1 MAYNRYFEDEEME
14 NLDPNNIKR
23 VLAYLKPYKYKVAF
37 SLFLMAMA
45 AFADLLGPYL
55 TKVAIDNYITA
66 GDFRGLTMISLLFMG
81 LLAVNGF
88 AVRFRVLIMSKV
100 GHKVVR
106 NIRQDLF
113 QHIQKLSFSYFDSI
127 PAGKIIVR
135 VMNNVNSLQNLLENG
150 LINIITDTFRFL
162 AILVIMLNLDLRL
175 TLISITVMPLLI
187 FIIFLLKK
195 KIRVGWRRV
204 QKKRSNMN
212 AYIHESLT
220 GMQITQ
226 AFVREEKNSN
236 IFKDLQD
243 DYVSNWM
250 KTVMMSHGI
259 FPVVLLINTTSVIIM
274 YLVGIRDLNAGLVTI
289 GTLIALLQYIWRLW
303 QPIINISNFYN
314 QVLVANSAAER
325 IFDVLDTEPEI
336 VDLSGAEEMPEIEG
350 KVEFKDVSFSYEED
364 GETVLKDMN
373 FEVQPGE
380 TIAFVGATGAGK
392 STIINLMTRFYDIDQ
407 GSILIDDIDIQGVKV
422 ASLRKQIGVMM
433 QDTFIFSGSIA
444 DNIRYGNLEATRE
457 DIEEAARMVYADG
470 FIREMENGYDTE
482 VNERGSRLS
491 VGQRQLI
498 SFARTILSDPKILI
512 LDEATSSID
521 TQTEILIQKATQ
533 AVLKGRTSFVIAHRL
548 STIRNADRIMVLED
562 GEIIETGSHEELMA
576 RKGHYHDL
584 YMAQYNRVI

>member
-1 MAYNRYFEDEEME
+1 MAYNRYFEDEKME

-66 GDFRGLTMISLLFMG
+66 GDYRGLTLISLLFMG
-81 LLAVNGF
+81 LLAVNGL

-243 DYVSNWM
+243 DYVNNWM

-325 IFDVLDTEPEI
+325 IFDVLDTEPDI
-336 VDLSGAEEMPEIEG
+336 VDLPEAEEMPEIDG
-350 KVEFKDVSFSYEED
+350 KVEFEDVSFSYEED
-364 GETVLKDMN
+364 GEIILKDMN

-392 STIINLMTRFYDIDQ
+392 STIINLMTRFYDIDR

-444 DNIRYGNLEATRE
+444 DNIRYGNLEASRE
-457 DIEEAARMVYADG
+457 DIEAAAEMVYAAG

-548 STIRNADRIMVLED
+548 STIRNADRIMVLEA

-576 RKGHYHDL
+576 KNGHYHDL

>member
-1 MAYNRYFEDEEME
+1 M
-14 NLDPNNIKR
+14 PI
-23 VLAYLKPYKYKVAF
+23 
-37 SLFLMAMA
+37 
-45 AFADLLGPYL
+45 
-55 TKVAIDNYITA
+55 
-66 GDFRGLTMISLLFMG
+66 
-81 LLAVNGF
+81 
-88 AVRFRVLIMSKV
+88 LI
-100 GHKVVR
+100 
-106 NIRQDLF
+106 F
-113 QHIQKLSFSYFDSI
+113 
-127 PAGKIIVR
+127 
-135 VMNNVNSLQNLLENG
+135 
-150 LINIITDTFRFL
+150 
-162 AILVIMLNLDLRL
+162 
-175 TLISITVMPLLI
+175 LI
-187 FIIFLLKK
+187 FILKK
-195 KIRVGWRRV
+195 KIRIGWRRV

-226 AFVREEKNSN
+226 AFVREEKNSG
-236 IFKDLQD
+236 IFKKLQD

-259 FPVVLLINTTSVIIM
+259 FPIVLLVNTTSVIIM

-325 IFDVLDTEPEI
+325 IFDVLDTEPDI
-336 VDLSGAEEMPEIEG
+336 LDQPDAEEMPEIEG
-350 KVEFKDVSFSYEED
+350 KVEFNNVTFSYEED
-364 GETVLKDMN
+364 GEIILKDMN

-407 GSILIDDIDIQGVKV
+407 GSILIDDLDIQQVKV

-444 DNIRYGNLEATRE
+444 DNIRYGNLDASRE
-457 DIEEAARMVYADG
+457 DIEKAAEMVYADQ

-548 STIRNADRIMVLED
+548 STIRNADRIMVLEN
-562 GEIIETGSHEELMA
+562 GEIVEAGSHEQLIA
-576 RKGHYHDL
+576 KQGHYHDL

>member
-23 VLAYLKPYKYKVAF
+23 VLSYLKPYKYKVAL
-37 SLFLMAMA
+37 SLLLMAMA

-55 TKVAIDNYITA
+55 TKVAIDNYIAA
-66 GDFRGLTMISLLFMG
+66 GDYRGLTMISLLFIS
-81 LLAVNGF
+81 LLAVNGL

-162 AILVIMLNLDLRL
+162 AILVIMLSLDLRL
-175 TLISITVMPLLI
+175 TLISITVMPILIFLI
-187 FIIFLLKK
+187 FILKK
-195 KIRVGWRRV
+195 KIRIGWRRV

-226 AFVREEKNSN
+226 AFVREEKNSG

-259 FPVVLLINTTSVIIM
+259 FPIVLLVNTTSVIIM

-289 GTLIALLQYIWRLW
+289 GTLVALLQYIWRLW

-325 IFDVLDTEPEI
+325 IFDVLDTEPDI
-336 VDLSGAEEMPEIEG
+336 VDQPDAKEMPEIKG
-350 KVEFKDVSFSYEED
+350 KVEFKDVTFSYQKDSEII
-364 GETVLKDMN
+364 LKDMN
-373 FEVQPGE
+373 FEVEPGE

-392 STIINLMTRFYDIDQ
+392 STIINLMTRFYEIDQ
-407 GSILIDDIDIQGVKV
+407 GSILIDDLDIQGVKV

-444 DNIRYGNLEATRE
+444 DNIRYGNLDASRK
-457 DIEEAARMVYADG
+457 DIEKAAEMVYADQ
-470 FIREMENGYDTE
+470 FISEMENGYDTE

-533 AVLKGRTSFVIAHRL
+533 AVLAGRTSFVIAHRL

-576 RKGHYHDL
+576 EQGHYHDL

>member
-23 VLAYLKPYKYKVAF
+23 ILTYLKPYKYKVAV
-37 SLFLMAMA
+37 SLLLMATA

-55 TKVAIDNYITA
+55 TKVAIDSYITV
-66 GDFRGLTMISLLFMG
+66 GDYQGLTMISLLYLA
-81 LLAVNGF
+81 LLALNGL
-88 AVRFRVLIMSKV
+88 AVRYRVLIMSKV
-100 GHKVVR
+100 GHQVVR
-106 NIRQDLF
+106 NIRQHLF
-113 QHIQKLSFSYFDSI
+113 QHIQRLSFSYFDSI

-150 LINIITDTFRFL
+150 LINIITDVFRFL
-162 AILVIMLNLDLRL
+162 AILIIMLNLDLRL
-175 TLISITVMPLLI
+175 TLISITVMPVLI
-187 FIIFLLKK
+187 IIIFLLKK
-195 KIRVGWRRV
+195 KIRIGWRTV

-226 AFVREEKNSN
+226 AFVREKKNSG
-236 IFKDLQD
+236 IFNDLQT
-243 DYVSNWM
+243 DYLKNWM

-259 FPVVLLINTTSVIIM
+259 FPIVLLINTTSVILM
-274 YLVGIRDLNAGLVTI
+274 YLFGINYLNQNLVTI

-303 QPIINISNFYN
+303 QPIIDISNFYN

-325 IFDVLDTEPEI
+325 IFDVLDTEPDITDLPGAVTMPPIQGEI
-336 VDLSGAEEMPEIEG
+336 KFEAVN
-350 KVEFKDVSFSYEED
+350 FSYQPE
-364 GETVLKDMN
+364 GELILKDMN
-373 FEVQPGE
+373 FVVKPGE

-407 GSILIDDIDIQGVKV
+407 GKILIDGHDIQQVKIE
-422 ASLRKQIGVMM
+422 SLRKQIGVMM
-433 QDTFIFSGSIA
+433 QDTFIFSGTIA
-444 DNIRYGNLEATRE
+444 DNIRYGNLEAERS
-457 DIEEAARMVYADG
+457 DIEKAASMVYADS
-470 FIREMENGYDTE
+470 FIREMEAGYDTE

-491 VGQRQLI
+491 VGQRQLL

-521 TQTEILIQKATQ
+521 TQTEILVQKATQ

-548 STIRNADRIMVLED
+548 STIRNADRIMVLEA
-562 GEIIETGSHEELMA
+562 GEIIENGTHAELMA
-576 RKGHYHDL
+576 QQGHYYDL

>member
-23 VLAYLKPYKYKVAF
+23 VLSYLKPYKYKVAF

-66 GDFRGLTMISLLFMG
+66 GDYSGLTMISLVYLG

-175 TLISITVMPLLI
+175 TLISITVMPVLI
-187 FIIFLLKK
+187 FLIFLLKK
-195 KIRVGWRRV
+195 KIRIGWRRV

-226 AFVREEKNSN
+226 AFVREDKNSN

-259 FPVVLLINTTSVIIM
+259 FPIVLLINTISVIIM

-289 GTLIALLQYIWRLW
+289 GTLVALLQYIWRLW

-325 IFDVLDTEPEI
+325 IFDVLDTEPDI
-336 VDLSGAEEMPEIEG
+336 V
-350 KVEFKDVSFSYEED
+350 
-364 GETVLKDMN
+364 
-373 FEVQPGE
+373 
-380 TIAFVGATGAGK
+380 
-392 STIINLMTRFYDIDQ
+392 
-407 GSILIDDIDIQGVKV
+407 
-422 ASLRKQIGVMM
+422 
-433 QDTFIFSGSIA
+433 
-444 DNIRYGNLEATRE
+444 
-457 DIEEAARMVYADG
+457 
-470 FIREMENGYDTE
+470 
-482 VNERGSRLS
+482 
-491 VGQRQLI
+491 
-498 SFARTILSDPKILI
+498 
-512 LDEATSSID
+512 
-521 TQTEILIQKATQ
+521 
-533 AVLKGRTSFVIAHRL
+533 
-548 STIRNADRIMVLED
+548 
-562 GEIIETGSHEELMA
+562 
-576 RKGHYHDL
+576 
-584 YMAQYNRVI
+584 

>member
-457 DIEEAARMVYADG
+457 DIEEAAKMVYADG

>member
-14 NLDPNNIKR
+14 NLNPNNIKR
-23 VLAYLKPYKYKVAF
+23 VLSYLKPYKYRVAL
-37 SLFLMAMA
+37 SLFLMAAA

-66 GDFRGLTMISLLFMG
+66 GDYRGLTLISILFMS
-81 LLAVNGF
+81 LLAVNGL

-100 GHKVVR
+100 GHQVVR

-175 TLISITVMPLLI
+175 TLISITVLPILI
-187 FIIFLLKK
+187 FIIFILKK

-226 AFVREEKNSN
+226 AFVREEKNSS

-243 DYVSNWM
+243 DYVSSWM

-314 QVLVANSAAER
+314 QILVANSAAER
-325 IFDVLDTEPEI
+325 IFDVLDTEPDI
-336 VDLSGAEEMPEIEG
+336 VDQPEAEEMPEIKG
-350 KVEFKDVSFSYEED
+350 KVEFKNVSFSYEKD
-364 GETVLKDMN
+364 GEIILKDMN

-392 STIINLMTRFYDIDQ
+392 STIINLMTRFYEIDQ
-407 GSILIDDIDIQGVKV
+407 GRILIDELDIQEVKV

-444 DNIRYGNLEATRE
+444 DNIRYGNLDASRE
-457 DIEEAARMVYADG
+457 DIKKAAEMVYADT
-470 FIREMENGYDTE
+470 FISEMENGYQTE

-491 VGQRQLI
+491 VGQRQLL

-548 STIRNADRIMVLED
+548 STIRSADRIMVLED

-576 RKGHYHDL
+576 EKGHYHDL

>member
-226 AFVREEKNSN
+226 AFVREDKNSN

-314 QVLVANSAAER
+314 QILVANSAAER
-325 IFDVLDTEPEI
+325 IFDVLDTDPEI
-336 VDLSGAEEMPEIEG
+336 VDLPGAEKMPEIDG
-350 KVEFKDVSFSYEED
+350 KVEFNNVSFSYEED

-457 DIEEAARMVYADG
+457 DIEEAAKMVYADG

>member
-23 VLAYLKPYKYKVAF
+23 ILTYLKPYKYKVAV
-37 SLFLMAMA
+37 SLLLMATA

-55 TKVAIDNYITA
+55 TKIAIDSYITV
-66 GDFRGLTMISLLFMG
+66 GDYQGLTMISLLYLA
-81 LLAVNGF
+81 LLALNGL
-88 AVRFRVLIMSKV
+88 AVRYRVLIMSKV
-100 GHKVVR
+100 GHQVVR
-106 NIRQDLF
+106 NIRQHLF
-113 QHIQKLSFSYFDSI
+113 QHIQRLSFSYFDSI

-150 LINIITDTFRFL
+150 LINIITDVFRFL
-162 AILVIMLNLDLRL
+162 AILIIMLNLDLRL
-175 TLISITVMPLLI
+175 TLISITVMPVLI
-187 FIIFLLKK
+187 IIIFLLKK
-195 KIRVGWRRV
+195 KIRIGWRTV

-226 AFVREEKNSN
+226 AFVREKKNSG
-236 IFKDLQD
+236 IFNDLQT
-243 DYVSNWM
+243 DYLKNWM

-259 FPVVLLINTTSVIIM
+259 FPIVLLINTTSVILM
-274 YLVGIRDLNAGLVTI
+274 YLFGINYLNQNLVTI

-303 QPIINISNFYN
+303 QPIIDISNFYN

-325 IFDVLDTEPEI
+325 IFDVLDTKPDIIDLPGAVTMPPIQGEI
-336 VDLSGAEEMPEIEG
+336 KFEAVN
-350 KVEFKDVSFSYEED
+350 FSYQPE
-364 GETVLKDMN
+364 GELILKDMN
-373 FEVQPGE
+373 FVVKPGE

-407 GSILIDDIDIQGVKV
+407 GKILIDGHDIQQVKIE
-422 ASLRKQIGVMM
+422 SLRKQIGVMM
-433 QDTFIFSGSIA
+433 QDTFIFSGTIA
-444 DNIRYGNLEATRE
+444 DNIRYGNLEAERS
-457 DIEEAARMVYADG
+457 DIEKAASMVYADS
-470 FIREMENGYDTE
+470 FIREMEAGYDTE

-491 VGQRQLI
+491 VGQRQLL

-521 TQTEILIQKATQ
+521 TQTEILVQKATQ

-548 STIRNADRIMVLED
+548 STIRNADRIMVLEA
-562 GEIIETGSHEELMA
+562 GEIIENGTHAELMA
-576 RKGHYHDL
+576 QQGHYYDL

>member
-23 VLAYLKPYKYKVAF
+23 VLSYLKPYKYKVAF

-66 GDFRGLTMISLLFMG
+66 GDYSGLTMISLVYLG

-175 TLISITVMPLLI
+175 TLISITVMPVLI
-187 FIIFLLKK
+187 FLIFLLKK
-195 KIRVGWRRV
+195 KIRIGWRRV

-226 AFVREEKNSN
+226 AFVREDKNSN

-259 FPVVLLINTTSVIIM
+259 FPIVLLINTISVIIM

-289 GTLIALLQYIWRLW
+289 GTLVALLQYIWRLW

-325 IFDVLDTEPEI
+325 IFDVLDTEPDI
-336 VDLSGAEEMPEIEG
+336 VDSSGAKEMPEIKG
-350 KVEFKDVSFSYEED
+350 KVEFKNVTFSYEED
-364 GETVLKDMN
+364 GEIILNDMN
-373 FEVQPGE
+373 FEVEPGE

-407 GSILIDDIDIQGVKV
+407 GSILIDDLDIQNVKIE
-422 ASLRKQIGVMM
+422 SLRKQIGVMM
-433 QDTFIFSGSIA
+433 QDTFISPA
-444 DNIRYGNLEATRE
+444 L
-457 DIEEAARMVYADG
+457 
-470 FIREMENGYDTE
+470 
-482 VNERGSRLS
+482 
-491 VGQRQLI
+491 
-498 SFARTILSDPKILI
+498 
-512 LDEATSSID
+512 
-521 TQTEILIQKATQ
+521 
-533 AVLKGRTSFVIAHRL
+533 
-548 STIRNADRIMVLED
+548 
-562 GEIIETGSHEELMA
+562 
-576 RKGHYHDL
+576 
-584 YMAQYNRVI
+584 